1 MPKNKSKLSRRDMLK
16 IMGAGAAGVAFG
28 GALPRFNIIKAQS
41 NVLKMLSHSSPQTE
55 VYRRAGEAFEA
66 ATGIGLEITEIP
78 FNELQPKMMT
88 ELLAGTGE
96 YDILPITNAMLYP
109 AASYLENLEG
119 LYTDDLV
126 ADLPPAGIEHCRDL
140 EGELKAM
147 PTLSSLPANF
157 YRTDLLE
164 EAGMAAPATWQEFV
178 EVCKATTFDASS
190 SHPKIWGALIEGS
203 AKAVQPAVKL
213 VGWFYQAGGG
223 IVDANNMPTMNL
235 DANVEALQFISDLIH
250 VHEVAP
256 PETSE
261 MIYEDVHNMFIQGR
275 GATAVNWQ
283 YMVGMANDPDQSL
296 VVDKFSVAPVPEGVT
311 RGVNIDHWVMAVPS
325 DSANKDAAKEYI
337 NLVLSQEH
345 QLDMFKTEGLCGRL
359 SVMDP
364 TNPEVYEIN
373 PFIDAWVE
381 QLQWATPQPKWKNL
395 NEAWLRLS
403 YALNSAITLS
413 ATPREALD
421 LAQQEI
427 MALMED

>member
-1 MPKNKSKLSRRDMLK
+1 MPKKESKLTRRDMLK
-16 IMGAGAAGVAFG
+16 IMGTGAAGVALG

-41 NVLKMLSHSSPQTE
+41 NTLKMLSHSSPQTE

-66 ATGIGLEITEIP
+66 ATGIGLEITETP
-78 FNELQPKMMT
+78 FSELQPKMMT

-96 YDILPITNAMLYP
+96 YDVFPITNAMLYP
-109 AASYLENLEG
+109 AASYLENLEDM
-119 LYTDDLV
+119 YTDELV

-164 EAGMAAPATWQEFV
+164 EAGMAAPATWDEFV
-178 EVCKATTFDASS
+178 EVCKATTLEASS

-223 IVDANNMPTMNL
+223 IVGADNMPTINL
-235 DANVEALQFISDLIH
+235 DANIEALQFISDLIH

-283 YMVGMANDPDQSL
+283 YMVGMANDPEQSL
-296 VVDKFSVAPVPEGVT
+296 VVDNFSVAPVPAGVT
-311 RGVNIDHWVMAVPS
+311 QGVNIDHWVMAVPS
-325 DSANKDAAKEYI
+325 DSANQDAAKEYI
-337 NLVLSQEH
+337 NMVLAEEA
-345 QLDMFKTEGLCGRL
+345 QLDMFKTEGLCARL

-364 TNPEVYEIN
+364 SNPEVYEIN

-381 QLQWATPQPKWKNL
+381 QLGWATPQPKWKNL
-395 NEAWLRLS
+395 NEAWMRLS
-403 YALNSAITLS
+403 FAMNSAITLS
-413 ATPREALD
+413 ATPQEALD
-421 LAQQEI
+421 LAQEEI
-427 MALMED
+427 MALMEE